1 MCMPSP
7 TPIFFMRLANFVGDG
22 SMWGSEEVSSAISS
36 MSKKR
41 APGMCACRNSAL
53 ASRLVVGK
61 CIEPSRI
68 TRSGASR
75 CEASQ
80 SVSTSHLSAALAM
93 PFSSPTYGF
102 RAASGAPALAA
113 PGPLLRGTGRSPP
126 RRLREG
132 HADAPVQLTL
142 LFDLTD
148 HDAANFCGRSHM
160 RAAARLQI
168 NRAVLANSDE
178 PHLATAHRGL
188 HRHCA
193 HELWICFKLGVADPA
208 LGDGMVGPDQR
219 VELAGQAI
227 LVHRGGILDVKIEAA
242 FLGAH
247 LTAGHGILHEGT
259 QEVQAGMH
267 AHEA

>member
-7 TPIFFMRLANFVGDG
+7 TPIFFMRLANLVGEG
-22 SMWGSEEVSSAISS
+22 SMWGSEEVSSAMSS

-93 PFSSPTYGF
+93 PF
-102 RAASGAPALAA
+102 
-113 PGPLLRGTGRSPP
+113 PLLPAGSGRHPAPLPLPRRARASADGSIAS
-126 RRLREG
+126 RRLRKG

-148 HDAANFCGRSHM
+148 HDAANFCGRSNM
-160 RAAARLQI
+160 RAAARLQV
-168 NRAVLANSDE
+168 NRAILANSDE